1 MRLLYR
7 LLLCFVSV
15 PLWAQLAT
23 VTRVEMPIDPNTSDA
38 YSVWPLR
45 DRGALL
51 IYHREEPY
59 GPVGLKYTFSR
70 IDTTLKPR
78 WIADFSLKTHFIPA
92 SEFTNNL
99 YRFQLFTKPNTENIQ
114 IIRLNLDDGTI
125 DQFEGKLPS
134 PIDLT
139 HFKVMGN
146 VAYLGGY
153 FHDRPLVMGFS
164 FFDASTRVF
173 QGLYM
178 NNIEI
183 GSMDVDEYRQEVHVL
198 THSPKKRCQFTVRS
212 YSPDGKPLRTIEYD
226 GTQYSLISGQIL
238 PISAGE
244 SLLIGNYS
252 ADCTPYSQGIY
263 VTRIQHSET
272 GKMTVTT
279 DRGEAIRYID
289 FSQLKNF
296 FNYLDPK
303 RQQRFLARVTRRQN
317 EGKNVKFRYRLLV
330 HELIPTAEGLT
341 LVAEVYYQQ
350 YRSTNTIYSGGI
362 STTNQAGRLSRQ
374 IEQYQ
379 YTHAFLCGFDHQGNL
394 LWDNC
399 LPINDLESLRLTPKV
414 EVMHQSDYVVMA
426 YPDENTVHSQLI
438 RRDSVLANK
447 EVFTLKP
454 TLETERFDNT
464 AEPVVHAWYGPYFLA
479 TGYQRILNTRG
490 GSMVPRDVFYL
501 TKLRYDTSKSTLLR
515 PAQANKATGP
525 DH

>member
-1 MRLLYR
+1 MRLLYLF
-7 LLLCFVSV
+7 LLSFLTV
-15 PLWAQLAT
+15 PLWAQMAA
-23 VTRVEMPIDPNTSDA
+23 VTRVEMPIDPSASDA

-45 DRGALL
+45 ERGALL
-51 IYHREEPY
+51 IYQREESY
-59 GPVGLKYTFSR
+59 GPVGFKYTFSR

-78 WIADFSLKTHFIPA
+78 WIAEFKLKSHFVPT

-99 YRFQLFTKPNTENIQ
+99 YRFQLFTEPGTNDIQ
-114 IIRLNLDDGTI
+114 IIRLNLDDGHI
-125 DQFEGKLPS
+125 ELFEGRLPS

-139 HFKVMGN
+139 HFNVMGN

-153 FHDRPLVMGFS
+153 YHDRPLVMGFS

-226 GTQYSLISGQIL
+226 GTEYSLISGQIL

-263 VTRIQHSET
+263 VTRIQHTET
-272 GKMTVTT
+272 GKLTVTT
-279 DRGEAIRYID
+279 DHGEAIRYID

-303 RQQRFLARVTRRQN
+303 RQQRVLARVTRRQN

-330 HELIPTAEGLT
+330 HELIPTNEGLT

-362 STTNQAGRLSRQ
+362 STINQAARQGRQ
-374 IEQYQ
+374 VEMYQ
-379 YTHAFLCGFDHQGNL
+379 YTHAFLCGFDRQGNL

-399 LPINDLESLRLTPKV
+399 LPIKNIESPRLTPKV
-414 EVMHQSDYVVMA
+414 EVMHQSPYVVMA
-426 YPDENTVHSQLI
+426 YPDENALHSQLVE
-438 RRDSVLANK
+438 RDSVLANK
-447 EVFTLKP
+447 ELFTMKP
-454 TLETERFDNT
+454 TLETERFANT
-464 AEPVVHAWYGPYFLA
+464 ADPMIHAWYGPYFLA
-479 TGYQRILNTRG
+479 TGYQRIASTRTG
-490 GSMVPRDVFYL
+490 TNPPRDVFYL
-501 TKLRYDTSKSTLLR
+501 TKLRYTVPKSGTAL
-515 PAQANKATGP
+515 PVQATRTTDP

>member
-1 MRLLYR
+1 MRLLH
-7 LLLCFVSV
+7 LLLVYLITVPTLAQMAAVS
-15 PLWAQLAT
+15 
-23 VTRVEMPIDPNTSDA
+23 RVEMPIDPNTADT

-45 DRGALL
+45 DRGAIL
-51 IYHREEPY
+51 IYKREATV
-59 GPVGLKYTFSR
+59 GPAGLTYAFSR
-70 IDTTLKPR
+70 VDTTLKPR
-78 WIADFSLKTHFIPA
+78 WIADFKLKSGFFPT

-99 YRFQLFTKPNTENIQ
+99 YRFHLFSEPNTENIQ
-114 IIRLNLDDGTI
+114 IIRLNLEDGNI
-125 DQFEGKLPS
+125 ELFEGKLPS

-153 FHDRPLVMGFS
+153 YRDKPLVMGFS

-173 QGLYM
+173 QGLFM

-212 YSPDGKPLRTIEYD
+212 YSPDGKPLRTVEYD
-226 GTQYSLISGQIL
+226 GTEYSLISGQIL
-238 PISAGE
+238 PINANE

-252 ADCTPYSQGIY
+252 ADCTPFSQGIY
-263 VTRIQHSET
+263 VTRLQHTET

-279 DRGEAIRYID
+279 DRGEAIHYID

-303 RQQRFLARVTRRQN
+303 RQQRVLARVTRRQN
-317 EGKNVKFRYRLLV
+317 EGKSVKFRYRLLV
-330 HELIPTAEGLT
+330 HELIPTDEGLT

-350 YRSTNTIYSGGI
+350 YRSTNTIYSSGNA
-362 STTNQAGRLSRQ
+362 SYNQAGRLGRQ
-374 IEQYQ
+374 VEVYQ

-399 LPINDLESLRLTPKV
+399 QPIKDLENTRLLPKV
-414 EVMHQSDYVVMA
+414 EVMHQAGSVVMA
-426 YPDENTVHSQLI
+426 YPDDNTVHSQLI
-438 RRDSVLANK
+438 WRDSVLANK

-454 TLETERFDNT
+454 TLETERLTNT
-464 AEPVVHAWYGPYFLA
+464 AEPILHAWYGPYFLA
-479 TGYQRILNTRG
+479 TGYQRITSTRG
-490 GSMVPRDVFYL
+490 GYGLPRDVFYL
-501 TKLRYDTSKSTLLR
+501 AKLRYDTPR
-515 PAQANKATGP
+515 QNPAHPVQAAKMPDP